1 VGLFFSSWS
10 ASFCLAAML
19 FRVVCLASLLCATA
33 LPQQSLGAIGN
44 KLADLEEVLDSLS
57 AQMGDEERWRPPP
70 RRPSK
75 KKKEKVP
82 AWKKQLKMMSCNKKA
97 SACTKSCSKQCSP
110 SSCIGVCSEK
120 FPEEPAADK
129 KELECPEGTFLRKS
143 FGGSYC
149 SKKPRPWDLD
159 KKKNDKKKTFMDF
172 ALETS
177 AEKRA
182 CVALCEEKVEKAPM
196 CESECYE
203 ECLPDDCD
211 GLVISKITSRA
222 VAGKK

>member
-1 VGLFFSSWS
+1 
-10 ASFCLAAML
+10 ML

-57 AQMGDEERWRPPP
+57 AQMGDEERIRKPD
-70 RRPSK
+70 
-75 KKKEKVP
+75 
-82 AWKKQLKMMSCNKKA
+82 KQLKMIVCNRKA

-149 SKKPRPWDLD
+149 SKKPPPWGLD
-159 KKKNDKKKTFMDF
+159 NKKKNKKKTFMDYAL

-211 GLVISKITSRA
+211 GLDISKNKLADAMARARA

>member
-1 VGLFFSSWS
+1 
-10 ASFCLAAML
+10 ML

-57 AQMGDEERWRPPP
+57 AQMGDEERIRYGPPP
-70 RRPSK
+70 RPQRFNKRSK

-82 AWKKQLKMMSCNKKA
+82 GLDKQLKMILCNRKA

-149 SKKPRPWDLD
+149 SKKPLPWDLD
-159 KKKNDKKKTFMDF
+159 NKKKNKKKTFMDY